1 MDEPCS
7 PWADGTTAPCIGED
21 GLTEAQAVAGVAL
34 ASYLLWNITDRRWNG
49 ACTDTMRPGPDCC
62 CSPSG
67 CCGRHVALAGT
78 PATAVTEV
86 TIDGLV
92 VPETVYQLVDGA
104 TVVWLEDQEFTTP
117 RGSYRTW
124 PSSNRLTRPAD
135 AEGTWTIAYEWG
147 TPPPD
152 VWAQA
157 ALDLGC
163 NLALAGIGS
172 SACRL
177 PKGTT
182 SVNRQGITVQ
192 VDRVAQLVKD
202 GLTGVASVDRLV
214 TALRRGDG
222 HRPAQAWLPG
232 RRPRNH
238 RLP

>member
-92 VPETVYQLVDGA
+92 VPEA
-104 TVVWLEDQEFTTP
+104 P
-117 RGSYRTW
+117 
-124 PSSNRLTRPAD
+124 PSSGSRTR
-135 AEGTWTIAYEWG
+135 
-147 TPPPD
+147 
-152 VWAQA
+152 
-157 ALDLGC
+157 
-163 NLALAGIGS
+163 S
-172 SACRL
+172 S
-177 PKGTT
+177 P
-182 SVNRQGITVQ
+182 
-192 VDRVAQLVKD
+192 
-202 GLTGVASVDRLV
+202 
-214 TALRRGDG
+214 RRGAATARG
-222 HRPAQAWLPG
+222 
-232 RRPRNH
+232 PRATG
-238 RLP
+238 